1 MSGGVPDGPIYM
13 FPLNQATQVFEK
25 ITYLQEEPVP
35 PPTSGVISHKCDK
48 CENAIEYVLTETIS
62 DAFFEV

>member
-35 PPTSGVISHKCDK
+35 PRPQVW
-48 CENAIEYVLTETIS
+48 YLTNVTN
-62 DAFFEV
+62 VKMQ